1 MKINEFNFTNHQH
14 LDAGAF
20 QIYYQGALAVDSG
33 VYTGSSGRYGSPH
46 CRNYYWRTIAH
57 NCLLIYDP
65 KEDFRPRSGYG
76 NDGGQRLPN
85 GRREPRTL
93 DVLLHPE
100 NGYRTGKVLAQGLGP
115 DKQAPDYSLL
125 KGDITAAYSDKVRQV
140 VRSFVFLNLR
150 DKRTPAALVVFDR
163 VVSGNPDFKKYW
175 LLHSMEEP
183 QLSESAVTVD
193 RTEHGQQGRLVLNT
207 LLPEARDREIEKIGG
222 PGKEYWVFG
231 ENFANDQEPRRS
243 ERSSME
249 LGSWRIQV
257 SPKQA
262 SAEDVLLN
270 VMQVADRLS
279 GRTFPV
285 ERVDAGPMV
294 GCRIDGP
301 KCDWVVLFRRDGR
314 CADDDISLRL
324 PDEQP
329 CRILVT
335 DLERGSW
342 RANRTGGESVTQRVT
357 SETAAFWLEGKAGQW
372 RFSKAEGD

>member
-1 MKINEFNFTNHQH
+1 
-14 LDAGAF
+14 
-20 QIYYQGALAVDSG
+20 
-33 VYTGSSGRYGSPH
+33 
-46 CRNYYWRTIAH
+46 
-57 NCLLIYDP
+57 
-65 KEDFRPRSGYG
+65 
-76 NDGGQRLPN
+76 LPN

-150 DKRTPAALVVFDR
+150 DERTPAALIVFDR
-163 VVSGNPDFKKYW
+163 IVSRNPDFKKYW
-175 LLHSMEEP
+175 LLHSMEAP
-183 QLSESAVTVD
+183 QLSESSVVID
-193 RTEHGQQGRLVLNT
+193 RTEHGEQGRLVLNT
-207 LLPEARDREIEKIGG
+207 LLPESGNRTTEKIGG

-231 ENFANDQEPRRS
+231 ENFANDQEPRRL

-257 SPKQA
+257 SPKEA
-262 SAEDVLLN
+262 SAEDLLLN
-270 VMQVADRLS
+270 VMQVTDRRN

-285 ERVDAGPMV
+285 QRVDAGPMV

-301 KCDWVVLFRRDGR
+301 ECDWVVLFRRDGGR
-314 CADDDISLRL
+314 GEDALSLTL
-324 PDEQP
+324 PGEQP

-335 DLERGSW
+335 DLAPGTW
-342 RANRTGGESVTQRVT
+342 RANRVGGETVSLSVPN
-357 SETAAFWLEGKAGQW
+357 ETAAGWFQAKAGQW
-372 RFSKAEGD
+372 RIAKSTSD